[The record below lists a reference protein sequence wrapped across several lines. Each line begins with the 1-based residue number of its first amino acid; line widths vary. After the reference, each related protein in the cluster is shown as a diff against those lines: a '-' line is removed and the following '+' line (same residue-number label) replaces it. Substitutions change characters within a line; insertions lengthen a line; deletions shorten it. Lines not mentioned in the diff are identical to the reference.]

1 MNETPPGAG
10 TLLSVD
16 GLTVTY
22 SGVVAVDKLSFTV
35 GQGEVFVILGA
46 NGAGKTSTLRAI
58 SRLIRSESR
67 ALELNGQ
74 DLRRLSPHKAA
85 RRGLRHVPEGRR
97 VFPKMTVKENLELG
111 GIGTGRAAADRMAWI
126 FELFPR
132 LKERA
137 WQPAGLMSGGEQQ
150 MLAIGRALMRD
161 PVLLLLDEPSLGLSP
176 EMMYRIYDSLRVLK
190 EQGTAMVL
198 VEQNAVVALGFA
210 DRGCVLSLGRMVHSG
225 TATELRE
232 SSELADA
239 YLGSA
244 DAPAKSRVDEG
255 GDDSGDSGDG
265 ARRSPAL
272 VAAGPAYTHLW
283 RR

>member
-1 MNETPPGAG
+1 VFGYFPVLKQRAEQRAG
-10 TLLSVD
+10 SL
-16 GLTVTY
+16 
-22 SGVVAVDKLSFTV
+22 
-35 GQGEVFVILGA
+35 
-46 NGAGKTSTLRAI
+46 
-58 SRLIRSESR
+58 
-67 ALELNGQ
+67 
-74 DLRRLSPHKAA
+74 
-85 RRGLRHVPEGRR
+85 
-97 VFPKMTVKENLELG
+97 
-111 GIGTGRAAADRMAWI
+111 
-126 FELFPR
+126 
-132 LKERA
+132 
-137 WQPAGLMSGGEQQ
+137 SGGEQQ
-150 MLAIGRALMRD
+150 MLAISRALMAR
-161 PVLLLLDEPSLGLSP
+161 PKVMLLDEPSLGLSP

>member
-1 MNETPPGAG
+1 
-10 TLLSVD
+10 VD
-16 GLTVTY
+16 R
-22 SGVVAVDKLSFTV
+22 LSFTV
-35 GQGEVFVILGA
+35 SPGEVFVILGA

-67 ALELNGQ
+67 ELSLQGT

-85 RRGLRHVPEGRR
+85 RQGLRHVPEGRR
-97 VFPKMTVKENLELG
+97 VFPNMTVRENLELG

-150 MLAIGRALMRD
+150 MLAIGRALMRE
-161 PVLLLLDEPSLGLSP
+161 PTLLLLDEPSLGLSP

-190 EQGTAMVL
+190 RQGTAMVL
-198 VEQNAVVALGFA
+198 VEQNAEVALKFA
-210 DRGCVLSLGRMVHSG
+210 DRGCVLALGRIAHSG
-225 TATELRE
+225 SAAELRE
-232 SSELADA
+232 SSELTDA
-239 YLGSA
+239 YLGST
-244 DAPAKSRVDEG
+244 DAAKSRVGAAIQVTGPGEDSDE
-255 GDDSGDSGDG
+255 S
-265 ARRSPAL
+265 RVL
-272 VAAGPAYTHLW
+272 TAGPAYHRLW